1 MATTDPPTE
10 IRAMPPSM
18 EPWGRWRWTP
28 KARWRRR
35 PRPAAPSA
43 RRVGDTPLIGA
54 GTWADDL
61 VAVSCTGVGEFFIR
75 GATAYD
81 LSARMRYGGADL
93 GQAAQGAL
101 DQVGTLGGDGG
112 LIAIDRQGR
121 IVMPY
126 NSQGMKRAAAG
137 DGTAPYVRVFE
148 PGEV

>member
-1 MATTDPPTE
+1 VALDTKGTLAAATSTGGTFGK
-10 IRAMPPSM
+10 MP
-18 EPWGRWRWTP
+18 G
-28 KARWRRR
+28 
-35 PRPAAPSA
+35 
-43 RRVGDTPLIGA
+43 RVGDTPLIGA

-101 DQVGTLGGDGG
+101 DQVETLGGDGG

-126 NSQGMKRAAAG
+126 NSQGMKRAAAS
-137 DGTAPYVRVFE
+137 DGAAPYVRVFE